1 MLLSNVELAEVT
13 AGVNLSGS
21 LISAFTR
28 GITVLL
34 DLGRS
39 LGSSIRRVTRGR
51 LCPI

>member
-1 MLLSNVELAEVT
+1 MELVNIYG
-13 AGVNLSGS
+13 GVNISGS

-51 LCPI
+51 LCPL